1 MAELSLLGALGCGKW
16 LVQTL
21 IEELEWEGSYDYIV
35 LQVISN
41 ELCMRGQGLFVC
53 VWEEEEEEGGV
64 PFYFC

>member
-1 MAELSLLGALGCGKW
+1 VAELSLLGALGCGKW

-41 ELCMRGQGLFVC
+41 ELCMRWQGVFV
-53 VWEEEEEEGGV
+53 
-64 PFYFC
+64 